1 MTFPDD
7 PKAAS
12 PSVGQPA
19 APRTGW
25 IKVLLFTSLAL
36 NLAVGGLALGAWLRH
51 DRMAEQ
57 RPLRVDQI
65 GGPYTGA
72 LTREDR
78 RAIWLQMREMRG
90 NGMPGRSE
98 IRATYDAVVQVLRTE
113 PFDAAALRSLVGQQF
128 AAGIAR
134 QQIGQDLLLARIE
147 TMTAAE
153 RAAFADRLEEG
164 LQRRRPGPEA
174 QRDPAR

>member
-7 PKAAS
+7 PKTG
-12 PSVGQPA
+12 P
-19 APRTGW
+19 APRAGW

-36 NLAVGGLALGAWLRH
+36 NIAVGGLALGAWLRH
-51 DRMAEQ
+51 DRMAEH

-78 RAIWLQMREMRG
+78 RAIWRQMREMRG
-90 NGMPGRSE
+90 DGAPGRAEMQAS
-98 IRATYDAVVQVLRTE
+98 YDAVVAVLRRE
-113 PFDAAALRSLVGQQF
+113 PFDAVALRDLVERQF

-134 QQIGQDLLLARIE
+134 QQMGQDLLLARIE

-153 RAAFADRLEEG
+153 RAAFADRLDEG
-164 LQRRRPGPEA
+164 LQRRRDAIEKW
-174 QRDPAR
+174 RARSD